1 MHWAIARSTLLQL
14 CVDSAILGVLRMTP
28 IFLSID
34 NSTVFSCKKILLFFF
49 SFSLIVIP
57 KTKSVTHTFLL
68 HFWHKQFART
78 SRPYMDTWITRILLH
93 APLVSVLIV
102 FHLLTKM
109 CTSCYSRT
117 AKWFHHIL
125 LQYCLQRL
133 TCPPSCKYRRIDNS
147 VCHSLP
153 AYGINFRKICNIAL
167 QLSFTDS
174 VLLAAQFPAKNRS
187 WVWV

>member
-1 MHWAIARSTLLQL
+1 MYWAIARSTLLQL

-34 NSTVFSCKKILLFFF
+34 NSTVFSCKKILLFFLVF
-49 SFSLIVIP
+49 HWSLSRKRSRWPILFYCI
-57 KTKSVTHTFLL
+57 SD
-68 HFWHKQFART
+68 T
-78 SRPYMDTWITRILLH
+78 SNSRERHGLYMDTWITRILLH

-174 VLLAAQFPAKNRS
+174 VLLAAQFPAKNRP